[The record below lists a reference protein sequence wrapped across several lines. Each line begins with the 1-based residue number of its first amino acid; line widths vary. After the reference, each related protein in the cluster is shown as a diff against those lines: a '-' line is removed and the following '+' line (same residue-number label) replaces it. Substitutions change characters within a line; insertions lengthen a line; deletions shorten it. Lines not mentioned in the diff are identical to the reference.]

1 MAQYALSLANLQ
13 AALTQNNTKM
23 KEWVTSKVNDVE
35 IFSIEWVQELPTENI
50 STSTIYMIKNEEESV
65 DENNIYT
72 EYVYNTTDAKWE
84 IIGRVEAGAVDLTGF
99 YTKVEVDKMLEN
111 FYSKT
116 EIDAMFADVYT
127 ETEVDTM
134 LEDYY
139 TKEETYSKDET
150 YAKSEVYSKEEAYS
164 KTEVYSK
171 EETYAK
177 ESVYTKDEADALLEA
192 LEVEAYGDQ
201 EITDMVS
208 GLWSE

>member
-1 MAQYALSLANLQ
+1 MAQQVLSLANLQ
-13 AALTQNNTKM
+13 AALAQNNTKM
-23 KEWVTSKVNDVE
+23 KDWVTSKVNDVE
-35 IFSIEWVQELPTENI
+35 IFTIEWVQELPTENI
-50 STSTIYMIKNEEESV
+50 STSTIYMIKNEKDSV

-72 EYVYNTTDAKWE
+72 EYVYNSTDAKWE

-111 FYSKT
+111 Y
-116 EIDAMFADVYT
+116 YT
-127 ETEVDTM
+127 KTEVDAM

-150 YAKSEVYSKEEAYS
+150 YAKTEVYSKEEAYS
-164 KTEVYSK
+164 KEEVYSK